1 MKMKK
6 TILIISTLISSALF
20 LISNSALAQDTCPEK
35 TKVEGRNIIFVGEVV
50 DMGGDEKAV
59 AFFEYGTSSGKY
71 TQRTQ
76 EITLDKPQKYCIKVE
91 NLEPCT
97 TYYYRAGM
105 RNKAGESFGAEKEIK
120 TECQGQVLGTTTPTQ
135 IGTGILDG
143 IFNSLLP
150 ILIIVFGL
158 ILFSLFFPI
167 EKYFALIKEKIVQKS
182 LREKIKKYQK

>member
-1 MKMKK
+1 MKK

-50 DMGGDEKAV
+50 DMGGDEKVV

-135 IGTGILDG
+135 YSTGISDG
-143 IFNSLLP
+143 ILNSLVPVLMV
-150 ILIIVFGL
+150 IFGL
-158 ILFSLFFPI
+158 IVTFAVVPV
-167 EKYFALIKEKIVQKS
+167 EKYFALIREKIAQKR
-182 LREKIKKYQK
+182 LAEKIKKCQK

>member
-1 MKMKK
+1 MKK
-6 TILIISTLISSALF
+6 TFLIISTLISSALF
-20 LISNSALAQDTCPEK
+20 LISNTALAQDTCPEK

-50 DMGGDEKAV
+50 DMGGDEKVA

-135 IGTGILDG
+135 YSTGISDG
-143 IFNSLLP
+143 ILNSLVPVLM
-150 ILIIVFGL
+150 LVFGL
-158 ILFSLFFPI
+158 IATFAAVLV
-167 EKYFALIKEKIVQKS
+167 EKYFALIREKIAQKR
-182 LREKIKKYQK
+182 LAEKIKKCQK